1 MPLLF
6 IPIIQIAKFN
16 NGIIPNN
23 VIANALIILLV
34 SVASIEMF
42 DWLHYD
48 KEKFI
53 AVDSTQQQ
61 QHMQHVVAGTF
72 KYTSPDIF
80 KCVLPAIVTTFGQ
93 IICGIVMMTKL
104 GIRQAAMSGPLL
116 VLLGGITA
124 LISASPTFSK
134 RPDIQLFLEPLS
146 LLILWK
152 ALSQV
157 TI

>member
-1 MPLLF
+1 M
-6 IPIIQIAKFN
+6 
-16 NGIIPNN
+16 
-23 VIANALIILLV
+23 
-34 SVASIEMF
+34 E
-42 DWLHYD
+42 
-48 KEKFI
+48 
-53 AVDSTQQQ
+53 
-61 QHMQHVVAGTF
+61 HVVAGTF

-124 LISASPTFSK
+124 LISASPAFKK

-146 LLILWK
+146 LLMLWK